1 VDVVLGPAED
11 GGYYLIGMRVP
22 HRALFE
28 NLPWSTAAVLGRTLE
43 RAQRLGLRV
52 ACLPTWFDVDTG
64 ADLERL
70 RAELDASPAGP
81 PRHTR
86 AFLAHRIV
94 GSASVVKPPNR
105 LDPRADPGLSA
116 RA

>member
-1 VDVVLGPAED
+1 
-11 GGYYLIGMRVP
+11 M
-22 HRALFE
+22 
-28 NLPWSTAAVLGRTLE
+28 LE

-70 RAELDASPAGP
+70 RVELEATPAAS

-86 AFLAHRIV
+86 EFLERRIV
-94 GSASVVKPPNR
+94 CAVPVAKPVNHEHHTPDGGGTAASR
-105 LDPRADPGLSA
+105 GR
-116 RA
+116 